1 MKKIIILF
9 ICLTSSIWHVCAQT
23 KVSGI
28 VKDAQGMEM
37 IGATVLQKGTN
48 NGIVT
53 GLDGKFTLTLS
64 NKAEQTLLISMIGF
78 IEQSI
83 AIKKNHPFINITLEE
98 DIAQLDEVVVVG
110 YGTQKKV
117 SLTGSISNVGTE
129 DLKSMPV
136 SSVTNALGGR
146 IPGLV
151 TRQESGRP
159 GGDQATMFVRGRA
172 SLNDSSPLVLID
184 GVERPMAQIA
194 PDDIEPISVL
204 KDASATAVYGVRGAN
219 GVILVTTRRGREGE
233 TRISFSSEFGVT
245 SFNRI
250 SQTLNAES
258 VSRFMR
264 EGAIN
269 DGFDPSDTGNTR
281 GLFLSEYDNYLYR
294 TQKSPFTH
302 PDNDF
307 VDMFTKNGLQQKYNV
322 NLSGGNKTVRYFVSV
337 GYFTQT
343 GMFETDVDKIKE
355 HETIQ
360 ALLAASPDVAK
371 GLYKEGYNSEYKY
384 SRLTTR
390 SNIDINLTED
400 FKVSVNLAY
409 RFGSQNRPYGYDAD
423 GQEALRLFG
432 MFYRNSPQAFPILNA
447 NGTYAAADGIWRQ
460 NPLVTLCYSGFF
472 LNFNNKLETDF
483 AFKYNLR
490 KLLKGLS
497 IDGKFSYDAG
507 WSNNRSIQQRPN
519 IYQYNPVNGTYKQGL
534 EMVLPTKATNK
545 TAATHRK
552 YAEAAVRYKQ
562 SFSGHNISGLV
573 LYNMSYTS
581 TPGGRYSYVPH
592 IYQALVGRVNYDYE
606 NRYLFEVNAG
616 YNGSNRFAEGH
627 RYQLFP
633 AASVGWVLTNEPFF
647 KENPILSFTKLRFSY
662 GEVGNDKLG
671 GFSYYYRSG
680 YDEGLG
686 YTFGETH
693 NPAIKGLIQGKSAN
707 ENITWE
713 VARKYNL
720 GLETKWLK
728 DKISASIDFFKERR
742 SNILCEPERYSQ
754 AAGSNGLAPINY
766 GVVTNQGYDLEIG
779 YQDQKGDFG
788 YSIKGIYGYAHNEIV
803 EKSESVKP
811 YAYMSQTG
819 NPIGQFIGYISDGFF
834 SSYEDIAS
842 SPVQFGQVSRP
853 GDIKYKDLNGDGV
866 IDDNDQT
873 YYSGI
878 YPNNPQLVYGF
889 GLNVQYKGIYAGVF
903 FQGVGR
909 TSVNLKA
916 NTSYFVPFANGKD
929 QSSARVQAA
938 DHWSASDPNNMNVL
952 YPRLHTNEYSNN
964 TLNST
969 WWYRNGSFLRLK
981 NVELGYQFD
990 KKLVQRWK
998 MQNLRIYVQGS
1009 NLAVWDHVKMWDPE
1023 IGNSGARYPIN
1034 ATWTFGLD
1042 VTF

>member
-184 GVERPMAQIA
+184 GVERPMAQID
-194 PDDIEPISVL
+194 PDDIETISVL

-534 EMVLPTKATNK
+534 EMVLPTKGQLHIGSMLK
-545 TAATHRK
+545 RQF
-552 YAEAAVRYKQ
+552 V
-562 SFSGHNISGLV
+562 IS
-573 LYNMSYTS
+573 NPS
-581 TPGGRYSYVPH
+581 PDI
-592 IYQALVGRVNYDYE
+592 IYLDWY
-606 NRYLFEVNAG
+606 
-616 YNGSNRFAEGH
+616 
-627 RYQLFP
+627 
-633 AASVGWVLTNEPFF
+633 
-647 KENPILSFTKLRFSY
+647 
-662 GEVGNDKLG
+662 
-671 GFSYYYRSG
+671 
-680 YDEGLG
+680 
-686 YTFGETH
+686 
-693 NPAIKGLIQGKSAN
+693 
-707 ENITWE
+707 
-713 VARKYNL
+713 
-720 GLETKWLK
+720 
-728 DKISASIDFFKERR
+728 
-742 SNILCEPERYSQ
+742 
-754 AAGSNGLAPINY
+754 
-766 GVVTNQGYDLEIG
+766 
-779 YQDQKGDFG
+779 
-788 YSIKGIYGYAHNEIV
+788 
-803 EKSESVKP
+803 
-811 YAYMSQTG
+811 
-819 NPIGQFIGYISDGFF
+819 FII
-834 SSYEDIAS
+834 
-842 SPVQFGQVSRP
+842 
-853 GDIKYKDLNGDGV
+853 
-866 IDDNDQT
+866 
-873 YYSGI
+873 
-878 YPNNPQLVYGF
+878 
-889 GLNVQYKGIYAGVF
+889 
-903 FQGVGR
+903 
-909 TSVNLKA
+909 
-916 NTSYFVPFANGKD
+916 
-929 QSSARVQAA
+929 
-938 DHWSASDPNNMNVL
+938 
-952 YPRLHTNEYSNN
+952 
-964 TLNST
+964 
-969 WWYRNGSFLRLK
+969 
-981 NVELGYQFD
+981 
-990 KKLVQRWK
+990 
-998 MQNLRIYVQGS
+998 
-1009 NLAVWDHVKMWDPE
+1009 
-1023 IGNSGARYPIN
+1023 
-1034 ATWTFGLD
+1034 
-1042 VTF
+1042 

>member
-184 GVERPMAQIA
+184 GVERPMAQID
-194 PDDIEPISVL
+194 PDDIETISVL

-592 IYQALVGRVNYDYE
+592 IYQALVGRVNYDYSM
-606 NRYLFEVNAG
+606 L
-616 YNGSNRFAEGH
+616 
-627 RYQLFP
+627 
-633 AASVGWVLTNEPFF
+633 
-647 KENPILSFTKLRFSY
+647 K
-662 GEVGNDKLG
+662 
-671 GFSYYYRSG
+671 RS
-680 YDEGLG
+680 
-686 YTFGETH
+686 
-693 NPAIKGLIQGKSAN
+693 
-707 ENITWE
+707 
-713 VARKYNL
+713 
-720 GLETKWLK
+720 
-728 DKISASIDFFKERR
+728 
-742 SNILCEPERYSQ
+742 
-754 AAGSNGLAPINY
+754 
-766 GVVTNQGYDLEIG
+766 
-779 YQDQKGDFG
+779 
-788 YSIKGIYGYAHNEIV
+788 
-803 EKSESVKP
+803 
-811 YAYMSQTG
+811 
-819 NPIGQFIGYISDGFF
+819 
-834 SSYEDIAS
+834 
-842 SPVQFGQVSRP
+842 
-853 GDIKYKDLNGDGV
+853 
-866 IDDNDQT
+866 
-873 YYSGI
+873 
-878 YPNNPQLVYGF
+878 
-889 GLNVQYKGIYAGVF
+889 
-903 FQGVGR
+903 
-909 TSVNLKA
+909 
-916 NTSYFVPFANGKD
+916 
-929 QSSARVQAA
+929 
-938 DHWSASDPNNMNVL
+938 
-952 YPRLHTNEYSNN
+952 
-964 TLNST
+964 
-969 WWYRNGSFLRLK
+969 
-981 NVELGYQFD
+981 
-990 KKLVQRWK
+990 
-998 MQNLRIYVQGS
+998 
-1009 NLAVWDHVKMWDPE
+1009 
-1023 IGNSGARYPIN
+1023 
-1034 ATWTFGLD
+1034 
-1042 VTF
+1042 

>member
-184 GVERPMAQIA
+184 GVERPMAQID
-194 PDDIEPISVL
+194 PDDIETISVL

-562 SFSGHNISGLV
+562 SFSGHNIS
-573 LYNMSYTS
+573 
-581 TPGGRYSYVPH
+581 
-592 IYQALVGRVNYDYE
+592 
-606 NRYLFEVNAG
+606 
-616 YNGSNRFAEGH
+616 
-627 RYQLFP
+627 
-633 AASVGWVLTNEPFF
+633 
-647 KENPILSFTKLRFSY
+647 
-662 GEVGNDKLG
+662 
-671 GFSYYYRSG
+671 
-680 YDEGLG
+680 
-686 YTFGETH
+686 
-693 NPAIKGLIQGKSAN
+693 
-707 ENITWE
+707 
-713 VARKYNL
+713 
-720 GLETKWLK
+720 
-728 DKISASIDFFKERR
+728 
-742 SNILCEPERYSQ
+742 
-754 AAGSNGLAPINY
+754 
-766 GVVTNQGYDLEIG
+766 
-779 YQDQKGDFG
+779 
-788 YSIKGIYGYAHNEIV
+788 
-803 EKSESVKP
+803 
-811 YAYMSQTG
+811 
-819 NPIGQFIGYISDGFF
+819 
-834 SSYEDIAS
+834 
-842 SPVQFGQVSRP
+842 
-853 GDIKYKDLNGDGV
+853 
-866 IDDNDQT
+866 
-873 YYSGI
+873 
-878 YPNNPQLVYGF
+878 
-889 GLNVQYKGIYAGVF
+889 
-903 FQGVGR
+903 
-909 TSVNLKA
+909 
-916 NTSYFVPFANGKD
+916 
-929 QSSARVQAA
+929 
-938 DHWSASDPNNMNVL
+938 
-952 YPRLHTNEYSNN
+952 
-964 TLNST
+964 
-969 WWYRNGSFLRLK
+969 
-981 NVELGYQFD
+981 
-990 KKLVQRWK
+990 
-998 MQNLRIYVQGS
+998 
-1009 NLAVWDHVKMWDPE
+1009 
-1023 IGNSGARYPIN
+1023 
-1034 ATWTFGLD
+1034 
-1042 VTF
+1042 

>member
-64 NKAEQTLLISMIGF
+64 NEAEQTLLISMIGF

-83 AIKKNHPFINITLEE
+83 AIKKNHPFINVTLEE

-159 GGDQATMFVRGRA
+159 GGDQATMFIRGRA

-184 GVERPMAQIA
+184 GVERPMAQID
-194 PDDIEPISVL
+194 PDDIETISVL

-233 TRISFSSEFGVT
+233 TQISFSSEFGIT

-250 SQTLNAES
+250 SQTLNSES

-360 ALLAASPDVAK
+360 TLLAASPDVAK

-581 TPGGRYSYVPH
+581 TPGGRYSM
-592 IYQALVGRVNYDYE
+592 
-606 NRYLFEVNAG
+606 YL
-616 YNGSNRFAEGH
+616 
-627 RYQLFP
+627 
-633 AASVGWVLTNEPFF
+633 
-647 KENPILSFTKLRFSY
+647 
-662 GEVGNDKLG
+662 
-671 GFSYYYRSG
+671 
-680 YDEGLG
+680 
-686 YTFGETH
+686 
-693 NPAIKGLIQGKSAN
+693 
-707 ENITWE
+707 
-713 VARKYNL
+713 
-720 GLETKWLK
+720 
-728 DKISASIDFFKERR
+728 ISI
-742 SNILCEPERYSQ
+742 
-754 AAGSNGLAPINY
+754 
-766 GVVTNQGYDLEIG
+766 
-779 YQDQKGDFG
+779 
-788 YSIKGIYGYAHNEIV
+788 
-803 EKSESVKP
+803 
-811 YAYMSQTG
+811 
-819 NPIGQFIGYISDGFF
+819 
-834 SSYEDIAS
+834 
-842 SPVQFGQVSRP
+842 
-853 GDIKYKDLNGDGV
+853 
-866 IDDNDQT
+866 
-873 YYSGI
+873 
-878 YPNNPQLVYGF
+878 
-889 GLNVQYKGIYAGVF
+889 
-903 FQGVGR
+903 
-909 TSVNLKA
+909 
-916 NTSYFVPFANGKD
+916 
-929 QSSARVQAA
+929 
-938 DHWSASDPNNMNVL
+938 
-952 YPRLHTNEYSNN
+952 RL
-964 TLNST
+964 
-969 WWYRNGSFLRLK
+969 
-981 NVELGYQFD
+981 
-990 KKLVQRWK
+990 
-998 MQNLRIYVQGS
+998 
-1009 NLAVWDHVKMWDPE
+1009 
-1023 IGNSGARYPIN
+1023 
-1034 ATWTFGLD
+1034 
-1042 VTF
+1042 

>member
-184 GVERPMAQIA
+184 GVERPMAQID
-194 PDDIEPISVL
+194 PDDIETISVL

-606 NRYLFEVNAG
+606 NRYICCN
-616 YNGSNRFAEGH
+616 
-627 RYQLFP
+627 Q
-633 AASVGWVLTNEPFF
+633 VG
-647 KENPILSFTKLRFSY
+647 
-662 GEVGNDKLG
+662 
-671 GFSYYYRSG
+671 
-680 YDEGLG
+680 
-686 YTFGETH
+686 
-693 NPAIKGLIQGKSAN
+693 
-707 ENITWE
+707 
-713 VARKYNL
+713 
-720 GLETKWLK
+720 
-728 DKISASIDFFKERR
+728 
-742 SNILCEPERYSQ
+742 
-754 AAGSNGLAPINY
+754 
-766 GVVTNQGYDLEIG
+766 
-779 YQDQKGDFG
+779 
-788 YSIKGIYGYAHNEIV
+788 
-803 EKSESVKP
+803 
-811 YAYMSQTG
+811 
-819 NPIGQFIGYISDGFF
+819 FI
-834 SSYEDIAS
+834 
-842 SPVQFGQVSRP
+842 
-853 GDIKYKDLNGDGV
+853 
-866 IDDNDQT
+866 
-873 YYSGI
+873 
-878 YPNNPQLVYGF
+878 
-889 GLNVQYKGIYAGVF
+889 
-903 FQGVGR
+903 
-909 TSVNLKA
+909 
-916 NTSYFVPFANGKD
+916 
-929 QSSARVQAA
+929 
-938 DHWSASDPNNMNVL
+938 
-952 YPRLHTNEYSNN
+952 
-964 TLNST
+964 
-969 WWYRNGSFLRLK
+969 
-981 NVELGYQFD
+981 
-990 KKLVQRWK
+990 
-998 MQNLRIYVQGS
+998 
-1009 NLAVWDHVKMWDPE
+1009 
-1023 IGNSGARYPIN
+1023 
-1034 ATWTFGLD
+1034 
-1042 VTF
+1042 

>member
-184 GVERPMAQIA
+184 GVERPMAQID
-194 PDDIEPISVL
+194 PDDIETISVL

-250 SQTLNAES
+250 SQTLSAES

-581 TPGGRYSYVPH
+581 TPG
-592 IYQALVGRVNYDYE
+592 
-606 NRYLFEVNAG
+606 
-616 YNGSNRFAEGH
+616 
-627 RYQLFP
+627 
-633 AASVGWVLTNEPFF
+633 
-647 KENPILSFTKLRFSY
+647 
-662 GEVGNDKLG
+662 
-671 GFSYYYRSG
+671 
-680 YDEGLG
+680 
-686 YTFGETH
+686 
-693 NPAIKGLIQGKSAN
+693 
-707 ENITWE
+707 
-713 VARKYNL
+713 
-720 GLETKWLK
+720 
-728 DKISASIDFFKERR
+728 
-742 SNILCEPERYSQ
+742 
-754 AAGSNGLAPINY
+754 
-766 GVVTNQGYDLEIG
+766 
-779 YQDQKGDFG
+779 
-788 YSIKGIYGYAHNEIV
+788 
-803 EKSESVKP
+803 
-811 YAYMSQTG
+811 
-819 NPIGQFIGYISDGFF
+819 
-834 SSYEDIAS
+834 
-842 SPVQFGQVSRP
+842 
-853 GDIKYKDLNGDGV
+853 
-866 IDDNDQT
+866 
-873 YYSGI
+873 
-878 YPNNPQLVYGF
+878 
-889 GLNVQYKGIYAGVF
+889 
-903 FQGVGR
+903 
-909 TSVNLKA
+909 
-916 NTSYFVPFANGKD
+916 
-929 QSSARVQAA
+929 
-938 DHWSASDPNNMNVL
+938 
-952 YPRLHTNEYSNN
+952 
-964 TLNST
+964 
-969 WWYRNGSFLRLK
+969 
-981 NVELGYQFD
+981 
-990 KKLVQRWK
+990 
-998 MQNLRIYVQGS
+998 
-1009 NLAVWDHVKMWDPE
+1009 
-1023 IGNSGARYPIN
+1023 
-1034 ATWTFGLD
+1034 
-1042 VTF
+1042 

>member
-64 NKAEQTLLISMIGF
+64 NEAEQTLLISMIGF

-83 AIKKNHPFINITLEE
+83 AIKKNHPFINVTLEE

-184 GVERPMAQIA
+184 GVERPMAQID
-194 PDDIEPISVL
+194 PDDIETISVL

-233 TRISFSSEFGVT
+233 TQISFSSEFGIT

-250 SQTLNAES
+250 SQTLNSES

-360 ALLAASPDVAK
+360 TLLEASPDVAK

-552 YAEAAVRYKQ
+552 YAEAA
-562 SFSGHNISGLV
+562 
-573 LYNMSYTS
+573 
-581 TPGGRYSYVPH
+581 
-592 IYQALVGRVNYDYE
+592 
-606 NRYLFEVNAG
+606 
-616 YNGSNRFAEGH
+616 
-627 RYQLFP
+627 
-633 AASVGWVLTNEPFF
+633 GWF
-647 KENPILSFTKLRFSY
+647 
-662 GEVGNDKLG
+662 
-671 GFSYYYRSG
+671 
-680 YDEGLG
+680 
-686 YTFGETH
+686 
-693 NPAIKGLIQGKSAN
+693 
-707 ENITWE
+707 
-713 VARKYNL
+713 
-720 GLETKWLK
+720 
-728 DKISASIDFFKERR
+728 
-742 SNILCEPERYSQ
+742 
-754 AAGSNGLAPINY
+754 
-766 GVVTNQGYDLEIG
+766 
-779 YQDQKGDFG
+779 
-788 YSIKGIYGYAHNEIV
+788 
-803 EKSESVKP
+803 
-811 YAYMSQTG
+811 
-819 NPIGQFIGYISDGFF
+819 
-834 SSYEDIAS
+834 
-842 SPVQFGQVSRP
+842 
-853 GDIKYKDLNGDGV
+853 
-866 IDDNDQT
+866 
-873 YYSGI
+873 
-878 YPNNPQLVYGF
+878 
-889 GLNVQYKGIYAGVF
+889 
-903 FQGVGR
+903 
-909 TSVNLKA
+909 
-916 NTSYFVPFANGKD
+916 
-929 QSSARVQAA
+929 
-938 DHWSASDPNNMNVL
+938 
-952 YPRLHTNEYSNN
+952 
-964 TLNST
+964 
-969 WWYRNGSFLRLK
+969 
-981 NVELGYQFD
+981 
-990 KKLVQRWK
+990 
-998 MQNLRIYVQGS
+998 
-1009 NLAVWDHVKMWDPE
+1009 
-1023 IGNSGARYPIN
+1023 
-1034 ATWTFGLD
+1034 
-1042 VTF
+1042 

>member
-64 NKAEQTLLISMIGF
+64 NEAEQTLLISMIGF

-83 AIKKNHPFINITLEE
+83 AIKKNHPFINVTLEE

-184 GVERPMAQIA
+184 GVERPMAQID
-194 PDDIEPISVL
+194 PDDIETISVL

-233 TRISFSSEFGVT
+233 TQISFSSEFGIT

-250 SQTLNAES
+250 SQTLNSES

-360 ALLAASPDVAK
+360 TLLEASPDVAK

-534 EMVLPTKATNK
+534 EMVLPTK
-545 TAATHRK
+545 
-552 YAEAAVRYKQ
+552 
-562 SFSGHNISGLV
+562 G
-573 LYNMSYTS
+573 SYTS
-581 TPGGRYSYVPH
+581 
-592 IYQALVGRVNYDYE
+592 
-606 NRYLFEVNAG
+606 EV
-616 YNGSNRFAEGH
+616 
-627 RYQLFP
+627 
-633 AASVGWVLTNEPFF
+633 
-647 KENPILSFTKLRFSY
+647 
-662 GEVGNDKLG
+662 
-671 GFSYYYRSG
+671 
-680 YDEGLG
+680 
-686 YTFGETH
+686 
-693 NPAIKGLIQGKSAN
+693 
-707 ENITWE
+707 
-713 VARKYNL
+713 
-720 GLETKWLK
+720 
-728 DKISASIDFFKERR
+728 
-742 SNILCEPERYSQ
+742 C
-754 AAGSNGLAPINY
+754 
-766 GVVTNQGYDLEIG
+766 
-779 YQDQKGDFG
+779 
-788 YSIKGIYGYAHNEIV
+788 
-803 EKSESVKP
+803 
-811 YAYMSQTG
+811 
-819 NPIGQFIGYISDGFF
+819 
-834 SSYEDIAS
+834 
-842 SPVQFGQVSRP
+842 
-853 GDIKYKDLNGDGV
+853 
-866 IDDNDQT
+866 
-873 YYSGI
+873 
-878 YPNNPQLVYGF
+878 
-889 GLNVQYKGIYAGVF
+889 
-903 FQGVGR
+903 
-909 TSVNLKA
+909 
-916 NTSYFVPFANGKD
+916 
-929 QSSARVQAA
+929 
-938 DHWSASDPNNMNVL
+938 
-952 YPRLHTNEYSNN
+952 
-964 TLNST
+964 
-969 WWYRNGSFLRLK
+969 
-981 NVELGYQFD
+981 
-990 KKLVQRWK
+990 
-998 MQNLRIYVQGS
+998 
-1009 NLAVWDHVKMWDPE
+1009 
-1023 IGNSGARYPIN
+1023 
-1034 ATWTFGLD
+1034 
-1042 VTF
+1042 

>member
-184 GVERPMAQIA
+184 GVERPMAQID
-194 PDDIEPISVL
+194 PDDIETISVL

-592 IYQALVGRVNYDYE
+592 IYQALVGRVNYE
-606 NRYLFEVNAG
+606 
-616 YNGSNRFAEGH
+616 S
-627 RYQLFP
+627 
-633 AASVGWVLTNEPFF
+633 
-647 KENPILSFTKLRFSY
+647 LSI
-662 GEVGNDKLG
+662 
-671 GFSYYYRSG
+671 RS
-680 YDEGLG
+680 
-686 YTFGETH
+686 
-693 NPAIKGLIQGKSAN
+693 
-707 ENITWE
+707 
-713 VARKYNL
+713 
-720 GLETKWLK
+720 
-728 DKISASIDFFKERR
+728 
-742 SNILCEPERYSQ
+742 
-754 AAGSNGLAPINY
+754 
-766 GVVTNQGYDLEIG
+766 
-779 YQDQKGDFG
+779 
-788 YSIKGIYGYAHNEIV
+788 
-803 EKSESVKP
+803 
-811 YAYMSQTG
+811 
-819 NPIGQFIGYISDGFF
+819 
-834 SSYEDIAS
+834 
-842 SPVQFGQVSRP
+842 
-853 GDIKYKDLNGDGV
+853 
-866 IDDNDQT
+866 
-873 YYSGI
+873 
-878 YPNNPQLVYGF
+878 
-889 GLNVQYKGIYAGVF
+889 
-903 FQGVGR
+903 
-909 TSVNLKA
+909 
-916 NTSYFVPFANGKD
+916 
-929 QSSARVQAA
+929 
-938 DHWSASDPNNMNVL
+938 
-952 YPRLHTNEYSNN
+952 
-964 TLNST
+964 
-969 WWYRNGSFLRLK
+969 
-981 NVELGYQFD
+981 
-990 KKLVQRWK
+990 
-998 MQNLRIYVQGS
+998 
-1009 NLAVWDHVKMWDPE
+1009 
-1023 IGNSGARYPIN
+1023 
-1034 ATWTFGLD
+1034 
-1042 VTF
+1042 

>member
-184 GVERPMAQIA
+184 GVERPMAQID
-194 PDDIEPISVL
+194 PDDIETISVL

-573 LYNMSYTS
+573 LYNMS
-581 TPGGRYSYVPH
+581 
-592 IYQALVGRVNYDYE
+592 
-606 NRYLFEVNAG
+606 
-616 YNGSNRFAEGH
+616 
-627 RYQLFP
+627 
-633 AASVGWVLTNEPFF
+633 
-647 KENPILSFTKLRFSY
+647 
-662 GEVGNDKLG
+662 
-671 GFSYYYRSG
+671 
-680 YDEGLG
+680 
-686 YTFGETH
+686 
-693 NPAIKGLIQGKSAN
+693 
-707 ENITWE
+707 
-713 VARKYNL
+713 
-720 GLETKWLK
+720 
-728 DKISASIDFFKERR
+728 
-742 SNILCEPERYSQ
+742 
-754 AAGSNGLAPINY
+754 
-766 GVVTNQGYDLEIG
+766 
-779 YQDQKGDFG
+779 
-788 YSIKGIYGYAHNEIV
+788 
-803 EKSESVKP
+803 
-811 YAYMSQTG
+811 
-819 NPIGQFIGYISDGFF
+819 
-834 SSYEDIAS
+834 
-842 SPVQFGQVSRP
+842 
-853 GDIKYKDLNGDGV
+853 
-866 IDDNDQT
+866 
-873 YYSGI
+873 
-878 YPNNPQLVYGF
+878 
-889 GLNVQYKGIYAGVF
+889 
-903 FQGVGR
+903 
-909 TSVNLKA
+909 
-916 NTSYFVPFANGKD
+916 
-929 QSSARVQAA
+929 
-938 DHWSASDPNNMNVL
+938 
-952 YPRLHTNEYSNN
+952 
-964 TLNST
+964 
-969 WWYRNGSFLRLK
+969 
-981 NVELGYQFD
+981 
-990 KKLVQRWK
+990 
-998 MQNLRIYVQGS
+998 
-1009 NLAVWDHVKMWDPE
+1009 
-1023 IGNSGARYPIN
+1023 
-1034 ATWTFGLD
+1034 
-1042 VTF
+1042 